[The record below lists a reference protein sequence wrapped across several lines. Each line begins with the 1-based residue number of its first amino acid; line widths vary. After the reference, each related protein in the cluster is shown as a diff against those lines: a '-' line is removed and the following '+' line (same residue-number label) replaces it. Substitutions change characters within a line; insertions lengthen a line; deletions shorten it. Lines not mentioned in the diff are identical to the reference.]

1 MDATKS
7 HGFSP
12 GKNCVFA
19 GFSMI
24 FLEEMVVLVEF
35 PSLIPLFYDRLMTSM
50 VQAAFPGWQ
59 VEALSH

>member
-1 MDATKS
+1 MD
-7 HGFSP
+7 FSL
-12 GKNCVFA
+12 GKIVFA

>member
-1 MDATKS
+1 M
-7 HGFSP
+7 
-12 GKNCVFA
+12 FA